1 MPIQVQFE
9 PPDDLRVLDEVR
21 RAGVD
26 AVGIHSETF
35 DPDVLARV
43 APGKA
48 QCGIEGYFR
57 TWEAAVDVFGR
68 GSVTTY
74 VLLGHGRAAGA
85 DHRGCRRAISMG
97 VYPFVV
103 PLRPVPGTLMA
114 DAPPPDPTTSRDL
127 RRGVGD
133 AGRRGLRPSRC
144 EGRLRALPGVL
155 RAVGVGARAPARGG
169 RGCRRRLVAA
179 RR

>member
-1 MPIQVQFE
+1 MQFE
-9 PPDDLRVLDEVR
+9 PPDDLRVLDEVH

-35 DPDVLARV
+35 DPEVLARV

-57 TWEAAVDVFGR
+57 TWERAVEVFGR

-74 VLLGHGRAAGA
+74 VLLGMGERQELII
-85 DHRGCRRAISMG
+85 DGCRRAIEMG

-114 DAPPPDPTTSRDL
+114 DAPPPDPDYVARIYAEV
-127 RRGVGD
+127 VGD
-133 AGRRGLRPSRC
+133 ARRRGLRPPGR

-155 RAVGVGARAPARGG
+155 GALGVGARAASARTAPDIDDLFVG
-169 RGCRRRLVAA
+169 A
-179 RR
+179 RH

>member
-1 MPIQVQFE
+1 MQFE

-35 DPDVLARV
+35 DPEVLARV

-74 VLLGHGRAAGA
+74 VLLGMGEREELIIE
-85 DHRGCRRAISMG
+85 GCRRAIAMG

-114 DAPPPDPTTSRDL
+114 DAEPPDPGL
-127 RRGVGD
+127 RRAGLCRGVVD
-133 AGRRGLRPSRC
+133 AVRRGLRPPGR

-155 RAVGVGARAPARGG
+155 GAVGVGARDAARGRCG
-169 RGCRRRLVAA
+169 DR
-179 RR
+179 